1 MPPEATQTG
10 ASQTIHDRLTAILDA
25 DEATPDPEEKPVT
38 KSEKKEVKQEVEQKV
53 DKDDTEAA
61 STEVETETETQE
73 SESADDKSDESSAE
87 ETKETD
93 AKEPV
98 TNLRQLAE
106 HLGIEYDQLLDSIHA
121 ETKIDGEDGAV
132 PLSKVIKSY
141 QLEGHLNRKSME
153 LSDARKAFE
162 QDAQTKRQQYEQ
174 GLDQLNQSLTIA
186 SQMLQGEY
194 SQINWGELEK
204 SEPLEYLKL
213 RTKFEDRQKQLLQ
226 SYQLLQQE
234 EQKRQDTQSQAF
246 TSMIA
251 DEGKKLLNS
260 IPEWKDAKVKQR
272 DKDAAKEYLKSRNYS
287 DEEIGKLYDHRLVLI
302 VRDAM
307 RYRDLQD
314 KKTAITKKVTDAPKL
329 AKPGS
334 PKSQSDTERAV
345 YEDQRKSLKKTGKI
359 PKGLLERFV

>member
-25 DEATPDPEEKPVT
+25 DEATPDTEAKPA
-38 KSEKKEVKQEVEQKV
+38 KEVKEVEQKV
-53 DKDDTEAA
+53 EQDKDDTDAA
-61 STEVETETETQE
+61 STEVETETEAPE
-73 SESADDKSDESSAE
+73 SESTAE
-87 ETKETD
+87 ETKVDNQETD
-93 AKEPV
+93 APKEPV

-153 LSDARKAFE
+153 LSDAKKAFE
-162 QDAQTKRQQYEQ
+162 QDAQTKRQQYEH
-174 GLDQLNQSLTIA
+174 GLDQLNQSLTLA
-186 SQMLQGEY
+186 NQMLQGEY
-194 SQINWGELEK
+194 AQINWGELEK

-234 EQKRQDTQSQAF
+234 EQKRQSTQTQAF
-246 TSMIA
+246 TSMIE

-260 IPEWKDAKVKQR
+260 IPEWKDTKVKQR
-272 DKDAAKEYLKSRNYS
+272 DKDATKDYLRSRNYS
-287 DEEIGKLYDHRLVLI
+287 DEEIGQVYDHRLVLI

-307 RYRDLQD
+307 RYRDLQN
-314 KKTAITKKVTDAPKL
+314 KKTMITKKVNEAPKL

-334 PKSQSDTERAV
+334 PKSQSDTERAA
-345 YEDQRKSLKKTGKI
+345 YQDQLKSLKKTGKI

>member
-1 MPPEATQTG
+1 MPQEATQDTG
-10 ASQTIHDRLTAILDA
+10 APQTIHDRLTAILDA
-25 DEATPDPEEKPVT
+25 DEATPDPEAKPAV
-38 KSEKKEVKQEVEQKV
+38 KEVKQEVEQKEQQQ
-53 DKDDTEAA
+53 DGTEAA
-61 STEVETETETQE
+61 STETETETPE
-73 SESADDKSDESSAE
+73 SESTTE
-87 ETKETD
+87 ETQETD
-93 AKEPV
+93 ATEAEQPK
-98 TNLRQLAE
+98 NLRDLAQF
-106 HLGIEYDQLLDSIHA
+106 LKLDYDQLLESIQA
-121 ETKIDGEDGAV
+121 EIKIDGEDGAV

-162 QDAQTKRQQYEQ
+162 QEAQTKRQQYEQ
-174 GLDQLNQSLTIA
+174 GLDQLNQSLTLA
-186 SQMLQGEY
+186 NQMLQGEY
-194 SQINWGELEK
+194 SQINWAELEK

-234 EQKRQDTQSQAF
+234 EQKRQATQTQAF
-246 TSMIA
+246 TSMIE

-272 DKDAAKEYLKSRNYS
+272 DKDAIKGYLKSLNYS
-287 DEEIGKLYDHRLVLI
+287 DKEIGEVYDHRLVLM

-307 RYRDLQD
+307 RYRDLQN
-314 KKTAITKKVTDAPKL
+314 KKTEITKKVNDAPKL

-334 PKSQSDTERAV
+334 PKSQSDTERAA
-345 YEDQRKSLKKTGKI
+345 YQDQLKQLRKTGKI